1 MSQENLETIRYLFQA
16 VENRDVAGV
25 LAAYAPEIV
34 SAMLHHCPMEASIT
48 V

>member
-25 LAAYAPEIV
+25 LAVISLLKPV
-34 SAMLHHCPMEASIT
+34 PQ
-48 V
+48 